1 MKKLYL
7 LALLSILSIIP
18 APSHADEKL
27 ATKESLIAAWEINIK
42 SLPTTKIFEKQSD
55 GVYKFETTL
64 IPYKGEI
71 KIHNVIVDKDIEIYS
86 DYRLDDEDLIKGVIE
101 AEIVGPKE
109 KCDSFPIGC
118 RALESNN
125 TLYYSDSSN
134 SWLKEKEMIAVIEAK
149 ENAEEAQSGS
159 CKIEK
164 KASTDYKGTLSLIGM
179 LAFSIYFIIICIR
192 QNKKQNAYID
202 RYNKHIDIMEERS
215 IKSFEIMEKSIS
227 IQSQQTEL
235 LKQILEKK

>member
-7 LALLSILSIIP
+7 LALLSMLSIIP

-42 SLPTTKIFEKQSD
+42 NLPTTKIFEKQSD

-71 KIHNVIVDKDIEIYS
+71 KIHNVIVDKDIELYS

-109 KCDSFPIGC
+109 KCDLFPIGC
-118 RALESNN
+118 RALENNN
-125 TLYYSDSSN
+125 TLYFSDSSN

-159 CKIEK
+159 GEIEK
-164 KASTDYKGTLSLIGM
+164 KASKDYKESLILIGV
-179 LAFSIYFIIICIR
+179 LAFFIFIIILSIR
-192 QNKKQNAYID
+192 QSNRQKAYFD
-202 RYNKHIDIMEERS
+202 KYNKHMDIIEERS
-215 IKSFEIMEKSIS
+215 LKSFEIMEKSIS